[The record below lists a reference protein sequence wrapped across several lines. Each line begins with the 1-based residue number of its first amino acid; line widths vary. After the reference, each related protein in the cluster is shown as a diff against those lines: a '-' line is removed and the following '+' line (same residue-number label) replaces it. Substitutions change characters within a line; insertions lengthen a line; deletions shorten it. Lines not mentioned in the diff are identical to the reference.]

1 MNNKYKKKSI
11 VAVAI
16 FSAMIGSMYFIW
28 TPLKDKINE
37 DVIENRNMA
46 ERPTLNIHDI
56 GAYPDQANSYVN
68 DHLPF
73 RGTMV
78 KMNSAVD
85 YYVFHSSSNRGGVVW
100 DGSSSLLYP
109 NPDTDW
115 YEAVYGRS
123 ACDFT
128 LMKNNIT

>member
-1 MNNKYKKKSI
+1 MMQNDYVFDLSGDISSI
-11 VAVAI
+11 VLGWFCGNRGIVKSLFVAV
-16 FSAMIGSMYFIW
+16 
-28 TPLKDKINE
+28 
-37 DVIENRNMA
+37 
-46 ERPTLNIHDI
+46 
-56 GAYPDQANSYVN
+56 
-68 DHLPF
+68 
-73 RGTMV
+73 
-78 KMNSAVD
+78 
-85 YYVFHSSSNRGGVVW
+85 HSSSNRGGVVW